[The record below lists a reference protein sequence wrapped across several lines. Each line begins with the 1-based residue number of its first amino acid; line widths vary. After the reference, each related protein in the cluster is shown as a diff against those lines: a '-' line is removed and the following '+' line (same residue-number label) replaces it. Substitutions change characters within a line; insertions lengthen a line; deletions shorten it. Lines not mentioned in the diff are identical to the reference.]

1 MMKYLLLSLLFL
13 ASALGASADFT
24 DYPQI
29 TVNGKPVT
37 KTVKRIETSTFLAEL
52 IYDLDTME
60 SDTVYTETLRLVLSP
75 LSIGEAKLLGGVSV
89 SSRYLVVEGL
99 KADAEVT
106 IYNTSG
112 VKVKTDRA
120 NKGRSSF
127 YIGHLPKGIYLM
139 KSEKTIVKF
148 QKN

>member
-13 ASALGASADFT
+13 ASALRASADST

-60 SDTVYTETLRLVLSP
+60 SDTV
-75 LSIGEAKLLGGVSV
+75 
-89 SSRYLVVEGL
+89 
-99 KADAEVT
+99 
-106 IYNTSG
+106 
-112 VKVKTDRA
+112 
-120 NKGRSSF
+120 
-127 YIGHLPKGIYLM
+127 
-139 KSEKTIVKF
+139 
-148 QKN
+148 